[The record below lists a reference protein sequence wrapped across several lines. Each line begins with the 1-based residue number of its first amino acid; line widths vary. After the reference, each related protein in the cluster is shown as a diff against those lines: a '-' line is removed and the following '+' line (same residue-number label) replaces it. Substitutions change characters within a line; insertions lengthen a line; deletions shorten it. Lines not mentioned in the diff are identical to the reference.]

1 MRSRLGIAAV
11 VSVLWLTGCLFRHK
25 PRTVQNAPPAPQPV
39 SQTGP
44 AVAKP
49 EPLLSIPQTQVELP
63 PPQPVNPA
71 ALEVEP
77 QEETPVNAPA
87 TMPRPAGPPRIS
99 APKPAEAAVEP
110 AAPAPEPE
118 RAPVQE
124 IVPAGELKRLQDS
137 ADALKREVRQW
148 LEQTRVR
155 RLDRRERGVMDNV
168 ESFLKLSDQAEAKG
182 DMRQAYELAERA
194 WVLAKDLHGG
204 R

>member
-1 MRSRLGIAAV
+1 MRRRRCRARRDRLGFPHP
-11 VSVLWLTGCLFRHK
+11 SPPS
-25 PRTVQNAPPAPQPV
+25 PR
-39 SQTGP
+39 
-44 AVAKP
+44 
-49 EPLLSIPQTQVELP
+49 LSRRRRRL
-63 PPQPVNPA
+63 N
-71 ALEVEP
+71 
-77 QEETPVNAPA
+77 
-87 TMPRPAGPPRIS
+87 R
-99 APKPAEAAVEP
+99 
-110 AAPAPEPE
+110 E